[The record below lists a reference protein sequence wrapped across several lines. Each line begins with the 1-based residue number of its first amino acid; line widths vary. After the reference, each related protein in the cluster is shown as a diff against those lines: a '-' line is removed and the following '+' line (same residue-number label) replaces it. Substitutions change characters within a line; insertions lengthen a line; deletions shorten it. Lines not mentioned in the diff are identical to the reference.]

1 MGSEVTS
8 SCQEFPY
15 AVFVRNCSLSSRCT
29 LVSQPSTG
37 RVKHFPK
44 AVKLRERFLEQL
56 RAAASLGLPPNSS
69 PASAALHLALSA
81 QFEQALCTSILGI
94 SLLPRFPV
102 FVLRFCLNFGQAMLK
117 PRIIDFC
124 HNIVSSTWKR
134 QSAVI
139 CTPAAPVS

>member
-1 MGSEVTS
+1 MSRISIRRLCQKLFSELPLYT
-8 SCQEFPY
+8 CI
-15 AVFVRNCSLSSRCT
+15 
-29 LVSQPSTG
+29 
-37 RVKHFPK
+37 
-44 AVKLRERFLEQL
+44 
-56 RAAASLGLPPNSS
+56 AAAEHWESETFSESS
-69 PASAALHLALSA
+69 EIEGEIPGAAPGSRFSWADTKFLPASAALHLALSA